1 MCETWKPLSEDS
13 RYEVSDLGRARK
25 NGKLKK
31 LTKNDPGY
39 LYTSINGKLQG
50 VHQLV
55 LKTFKPNPVPSF
67 YDRVDH
73 INQNKLDNRLENLRW
88 SNATLNQWNSD
99 KRKGYKKRKSGR
111 YEPRIRI
118 EGKCIYL
125 GTFATEAAA
134 RERYLE
140 ANADAKEV
148 YDPYTI
154 Y

>member
-1 MCETWKPLSEDS
+1 MGETWKPLSEDS

-31 LTKNDPGY
+31 LTKNRRGY
-39 LYTSINGKLQG
+39 LHTAINSKVQG

-73 INQNKLDNRLENLRW
+73 INQNQLDNRLENLRW
-88 SNATLNQWNSD
+88 SNATLNQWNCD
-99 KRKGYKKRKSGR
+99 KRKGFKKHKSGR
-111 YEPRIRI
+111 YESRMFL
-118 EGKCIYL
+118 EGKYIYL
-125 GTFATEAAA
+125 GTFASEAAA
-134 RERYLE
+134 KARYLE
-140 ANADAKEV
+140 AIADARQV
-148 YDPYTI
+148 YDPYPI